1 MRVAGEST
9 SHTSAAGDSS
19 PAAVNSPRGESLR
32 ATGTSVA
39 SAAGT
44 TSRKQDE
51 FEVELIYSGES
62 DDVSDSKTTP
72 HTSGSH
78 EADTA
83 RARLTGSGQHGG
95 IMLEIFVSSD
105 CSDESSPHASPST
118 DTTRGD
124 GGDAPIHH
132 HERSNSRDQ
141 AVTIISAHAGT
152 NQEEKRPG
160 TEMSCAT
167 LPTWSP
173 WMPPSR
179 ELDRL
184 AGMTTERDRI
194 PLFDR
199 RKICPPN
206 SSTETIRAEEEFFTD
221 AFFKHRWYN
230 GSRVRDGKALVQ
242 RWNAIIHDIECI
254 GREAWH
260 AKLDAA
266 RIRFEKRNPV
276 VARYKL
282 HWLSIEAG
290 LPCLSCGD
298 SCPGCLDNSNRAPM
312 EAYLPNDPYW
322 RARISS
328 EMAERI
334 DTLQSLYSRSGR
346 SFSDGHS

>member
-118 DTTRGD
+118 DTTRGE

-132 HERSNSRDQ
+132 HERSNSRDR
-141 AVTIISAHAGT
+141 AVTSISAHAGT
-152 NQEEKRPG
+152 NQE
-160 TEMSCAT
+160 A
-167 LPTWSP
+167 
-173 WMPPSR
+173 
-179 ELDRL
+179 
-184 AGMTTERDRI
+184 RDRNV
-194 PLFDR
+194 LR
-199 RKICPPN
+199 
-206 SSTETIRAEEEFFTD
+206 
-221 AFFKHRWYN
+221 
-230 GSRVRDGKALVQ
+230 
-242 RWNAIIHDIECI
+242 
-254 GREAWH
+254 H
-260 AKLDAA
+260 APHVESVDAA
-266 RIRFEKRNPV
+266 IQRVGPVGRHDYRTGSNPV
-276 VARYKL
+276 VRSQED
-282 HWLSIEAG
+282 LS
-290 LPCLSCGD
+290 
-298 SCPGCLDNSNRAPM
+298 
-312 EAYLPNDPYW
+312 
-322 RARISS
+322 
-328 EMAERI
+328 
-334 DTLQSLYSRSGR
+334 T
-346 SFSDGHS
+346 